1 MKIIS
6 VRSYYSCNKQEVI
19 IIDKNSPFI
28 RGVIYFLSLIHLT
41 RAWRMCQYFK
51 QYNIL
56 SGNKMRQPFLSCLK
70 LSIPLCLISLFIIGY
85 GSAVCAQKSAQVANA
100 VAVNDAQSE
109 EQNPFKKGDAFRLMV
124 TRDTVNFLTG
134 IYQIDDNGEALLP
147 LVGKVKVDNWSEK
160 KLTKYLDS
168 LYLPYLRYPDLRV
181 QPLIRVAM
189 LGGYLKPGM
198 YYLSPTSSLWDALAQ
213 AGGTARED
221 GLKKI
226 HWERGNAVVKNNLLP
241 DIEAGASL
249 SKIGI
254 RSGDQL
260 WVTHEPKRE
269 GWDIFKSDVLPMLT
283 ITISTAATIA
293 TLYLSFQTYQSYQG
307 NR

>member
-1 MKIIS
+1 M
-6 VRSYYSCNKQEVI
+6 E
-19 IIDKNSPFI
+19 
-28 RGVIYFLSLIHLT
+28 
-41 RAWRMCQYFK
+41 
-51 QYNIL
+51 
-56 SGNKMRQPFLSCLK
+56 QPFFSCRRLR
-70 LSIPLCLISLFIIGY
+70 IPLCFISFFIIGY
-85 GSAVCAQKSAQVANA
+85 GSAACAQRSVQAAKA
-100 VAVNDAQSE
+100 VAANDAQSE
-109 EQNPFKKGDAFRLMV
+109 EQNPFKKGDAFRLIV
-124 TRDTVNFLTG
+124 SPDTAHFLNG
-134 IYQIDDNGEALLP
+134 IFQIDDNGEALLP
-147 LVGKVKVDNWSEK
+147 IVGKVKVDNWSEK

-198 YYLSPTSSLWDALAQ
+198 YYLSPTSSLWDALVQ
-213 AGGTARED
+213 AGGPLRED

-226 HWERGNAVVKNNLLP
+226 HWERGNVVLKETLLP

-260 WVTHEPKRE
+260 WVTHQLKRE
-269 GWDIFKSDVLPMLT
+269 GWEIFRTDVLPMLT

-293 TLYLSFQTYQSYQG
+293 TLYFSYQTYQSYQR